1 MSVDGRLACTKI
13 DHVGCVFDREITIAK
28 LGKGQEIQLRAIA
41 RKGVGSMHA
50 KWSPAATV
58 TFHKRSRIGSTKASL
73 SQRNRRL
80 LLQGIMAA
88 LTRKYSNWI
97 PTLKRSVNNSSAP
110 SLLDGKIGLNS
121 E

>member
-58 TFHKRSRIGSTKASL
+58 TFHNEPEIHINEEMVQTLTLQEKQDWVNKSLTVTEKQATTTPGDNGSFDKKVF
-73 SQRNRRL
+73 Q
-80 LLQGIMAA
+80 
-88 LTRKYSNWI
+88 
-97 PTLKRSVNNSSAP
+97 
-110 SLLDGKIGLNS
+110 LDPNTQKVR
-121 E
+121 